1 MVSSSTAHRHLI
13 GNRINAV
20 GWSAMVACKYCT
32 KKGWECKMSSL
43 SVKCGN
49 CYHNGISKCEP
60 VELALPDFGKIDSE
74 MSRLEEMEEKAEE
87 AEEAAMAALQ
97 AARSKLGRLRKQKK
111 LLKRREKALADRS
124 SQYVEDLSHLEALE
138 NGLMPGS
145 LALDWSAYS
154 PAGLGSDDVAAGVQH
169 GSGPSPGGT
178 VATFV

>member
-1 MVSSSTAHRHLI
+1 
-13 GNRINAV
+13 
-20 GWSAMVACKYCT
+20 
-32 KKGWECKMSSL
+32 MSSL

-124 SQYVEDLSHLEALE
+124 SQYVEDLSHLEAIEALGQDVEVLE

-178 VATFV
+178 VATFVGS